1 MRKILIPTDFSENAM
16 NAIKYALELF
26 KYERSEFLIV
36 HAFGDEV
43 YENTMEMSRTYFE
56 EYKEKVQ
63 QATDRTL
70 QKVVVEMLER
80 SPNPKHNYVYRSVFG
95 SLVDVAND
103 LADAYNMDA
112 IVMGTKG
119 ETDDRSITYGSQTL
133 QVIKY
138 VKCPVLAVPQ
148 GYRNGALKHILF
160 PTDYQIPYSRRELK
174 LIGTLAKDF
183 GASVDVVHVS
193 KSKKLSH
200 RQDDNKIFLSSSLHE
215 NQSTFITLPG
225 DNVMDAIQV
234 ILEKQDIDML
244 VMINT
249 RHSFFENLLYTSTIE
264 RIGLQIKIPF
274 LILQNLP
281 RE

>member
-43 YENTMEMSRTYFE
+43 YENTSEMSRTYFE
-56 EYKEKVQ
+56 EYKKKVEE
-63 QATDRTL
+63 ATDRAL

-80 SPNPKHNYVYRSVFG
+80 SPNPKHDYVYRSVFG

-103 LADAYNMDA
+103 LADAYNMDT

-119 ETDDRSITYGSQTL
+119 KTDDPSITYGSQSL
-133 QVIKY
+133 QAIKN
-138 VKCPVLAVPQ
+138 VKCPVLMVPQ
-148 GYRNGALKHILF
+148 GYRNGSLRNILF
-160 PTDYQIPYSRRELK
+160 PTDFQIPYSRRELK
-174 LIGTLAKDF
+174 LLSTFAKDF
-183 GASVDVVHVS
+183 GASVNIVYIS
-193 KSKKLSH
+193 TSKKLSH
-200 RQDDNKIFLSSSLHE
+200 RQEDNKKFLSSSMNTNL
-215 NQSTFITLPG
+215 STFMTLPG
-225 DNVMDAIQV
+225 DKVMDAIQV
-234 ILEKQDIDML
+234 VMEKQAIDLL

-249 RHSFFENLLYTSTIE
+249 RHSFFENLLHTSTIE
-264 RIGLQIKIPF
+264 RIGLQIEIPF